1 MDEQLLK
8 DFLETAKQNQYN
20 WDVIM
25 PKFPELEGIDLQLL
39 KDYTQTAIDY
49 NYDYDIINPKFPEFF
64 GEQYEV
70 KKKDE
75 SGFITQDPNGEL
87 VTENISLATQP
98 QTEQDYFEGTFG
110 DILRGFD
117 AVTRIGLGDFVD
129 DMARSVATGYY
140 QGQVAE
146 DASDILLRGANA
158 TDEDIYSFIEANKE
172 AQKLGPSDEMME
184 YQKTYEE
191 NGKGFMG
198 VVMGLAK
205 SGLQVIPEVILSS
218 LTSMATNKD
227 SLVTAGSVI
236 GSGAA
241 VGAGSGA
248 LAGGV
253 GAVPGAIAGAAATLP
268 YAFAAAGSV
277 LEMGATF
284 SELLQEEIEGEL
296 TPEKIREALNDD
308 KIYTSLR
315 NKALARGLTIG
326 VIDAFTGR
334 IGGKVAG
341 KILSKAGKGAT
352 KGTKIKSVLA
362 ASGVE
367 SVGGSIGEAAGIGVT
382 NIGLLGDTKGQDFD
396 ISEIA
401 LEGIAEAPGGIKDVI
416 SARFSKPKYRVN
428 GKKVDVET
436 IDNLIETMTLDQLQ
450 STKIKIDN
458 DYEGRA
464 EKLSD
469 RIIQL
474 NTERLIL
481 EANPDINPETL
492 AEITQLQLELSKL
505 EGNKT
510 EVAKEKASILKAK
523 IKDLQENQLE
533 AEVDTE
539 VDAFRELEQS
549 EQLKYIEQ
557 ASKELVE
564 ESEAK
569 GDEEFEIT
577 EQQNLERAVELFN
590 KDQQTKTEVEVTSKE
605 ETEVKEERY
614 KDSQIP
620 VSQQNITYEDR
631 NGETNIARVTTQLDG
646 SRKIEL
652 LNEEGNVFSREKV
665 SKNNT
670 LTNEEYVT
678 RSTEGDIK
686 TTEDVDIKTV
696 INPKLESR
704 MSDRQRKAAGL
715 DVTPE
720 ADVEVDDEVVYEMNK
735 TNKKTWSKDF
745 EVIDNRNGLEL
756 GPVEENGKWAVR
768 NKVTGE
774 IVNANTKKDAQN
786 IIANAPAY
794 AEMFG
799 DGTKVEANMLVTP
812 APAPAP
818 APKAEVKVEEE
829 VEVTTEGN
837 ERVNQVVEL
846 SPNFREDN
854 GEIIMGGISVKVED
868 LLAMTD
874 NQFNDFVKDVTKRF
888 KLKTPATPQTDPEI
902 SRLENEIEN
911 DQMSAETILEEI
923 AIEQDNYKEE
933 VARIK
938 EEKAKIKK
946 DKKLSKEQKLEAIEE
961 KVAEQED
968 LKDERDGVIESYRD
982 DLKQKKSE
990 IRKAKKALEKITQK
1004 PRKQITKVDQQV
1016 NNAKK
1021 ALEKLDK
1028 DIKIVLHSDDSS
1040 YRKATGEETREQST
1054 RGEYN
1059 PRTKTIHINATKVQ
1073 DNTVAHEV
1081 FHALLLRNGITN
1093 KQAKAITDR
1102 MLKAVKKT
1110 ASPELLQ
1117 KLKEHSDNYE
1127 SALQSEESIAELF
1140 GILASEYKSLDKPT
1154 QNLVQRWINK
1164 LAKILGVKKFTDA
1177 EVIDLL
1183 NVVSAK
1189 VEAGQEITEQDVE
1202 ILEVEEQGGSGQVG
1216 TFTFKDRK
1224 QKAPNIKDD
1233 TRDYAKNI
1241 IQKDL
1246 QDYRGQNFVTNMYD
1260 FTNAGPTNIGAGIVL
1275 DLYGGKNYVADMM
1288 EKTGTKLGEVS
1299 NVAAFNTKGQAEG
1312 FIKNAIDGNANL
1324 FAPHVGTKEGSWQ
1337 FQQNIFEQLTE
1348 KLLDNNIL
1356 TNQELIESFND
1367 GLKSKNGQSALN
1379 IFNKKY
1385 KKNLTNLN
1393 EFKDNPKRLVEL
1405 LDIDNNYSPDL
1416 RKILNDKIA
1425 SNKKVQAALGV
1436 KNKIQFAELLE
1447 DPMNVGSQKFD
1458 IIGLVE
1464 FDNTTFKTPSRPK
1477 KGDADY
1483 HPSFAWTVKAK
1494 IKAIVQPTNFY
1505 QSTEVTDSYTKFN
1518 KSGAVV
1524 STRENTKDFKSS
1536 NVSSSAGSG
1545 PKVATVK
1552 AEIKKDAP
1560 QSRKQKTK
1568 SDILKT
1574 LKEGQKLP
1582 TKPKQIKN
1590 KNGSITSGKVHLY
1603 HSTNGV
1609 ENLNNILENGIDF
1622 EKQKA
1627 VGGLFFSKLGSPYR
1641 QDDSFVVIE
1650 TDIENIPFNQRT
1662 EGQEVA
1668 LGQLSDYKIVHS
1680 SKMSPRE
1687 LKTLSSLE
1695 MILNRK
1701 TNGGIDGYNKALE
1714 NYKKRNK
1721 NSELVKYLEDAPQSR
1736 KQKTPII
1743 PADISDA
1750 PQSRKQIDMKR
1761 LNKMADTFYMK
1772 KNGYIPY
1779 RTTPLG
1785 ELQRAA
1791 RRFGLRVETRY
1802 ITEGRR
1808 RGTPTGY
1815 YLSFGKNP
1823 EGFPIMFNP
1832 RTKQEKVIKD
1842 APQSRKQIDLAPNG
1856 NPSNLTPEQYKLVRT
1871 PAFKNWFGNWET
1883 DPENSSKVVDE
1894 NGEPLPV
1901 SHFTNN
1907 YFDVFKYK
1915 ETGFHF
1921 GEPSI
1926 KEDLSIAKGEQLERE
1941 INVFLN
1947 IRNPL
1952 RVEDSHRFDPP
1963 ILIQQ
1968 LIKNDI
1974 INDEQFETL
1983 EDLFYDIEEN
1993 LTEDEFYDSNALVT
2007 KQSDALI
2014 SVLEN
2019 EGYDGLVYENAFDS
2033 QDSKMSYIIDE
2044 QSSKI
2049 YVRNNGNVFVGDVVL
2064 QSESES
2070 RPFITFSSNQGN
2082 VYVIENNEGTELT
2095 SQDNNRIKELLE
2107 AGGFVSTVNS
2117 SKTHSDFDLFTGEQ
2131 KFTDSYVTFES
2142 NQSKLADGTNKT
2154 FNPDAPS
2161 IRKQKPSKKPSKK
2174 PTRKRTS
2181 SIKKAIT
2188 EIKNVLKITPDEQRK
2203 IFKALNDQKKRAK
2216 DIKKD
2221 IVASLRELTKEGK
2234 LTPSKMVSVIN
2245 KVPDDFNNPIT
2256 VERFVEYMTKVFNDA
2271 DYGNKMM
2278 IANAKKGKARK
2289 NVSTKLGIAEGLV
2302 DQLQRLFS
2310 VKPSLIPDSVLD
2322 QYMELINIFGK
2333 RETVLSL
2340 PPMEQV
2346 TQLTEDVLQQLDEEQ
2361 SMAIELADRYENAD
2375 KVMGDNG
2382 VDYAATIKQMLDN
2395 EVIDQR
2401 EYEVMKKYKSQIKP
2415 AEPAT
2420 PKTEAEIEAERQE
2433 VIKDVKATK
2442 EVDPSV
2448 FPSRLERDLA
2458 KRFKK
2463 LLKTDAVNDLS
2474 LDDLKNLFKVI
2485 DNINNGYLPHYA
2497 QIMVGKMNAINDAKV
2512 GTNAIKRSKLLPLS
2526 KIYANIK
2533 SKIGRTGKSPTLE
2546 LIRRNPT
2553 FYIDQVFGDFK
2564 TKDIFNSIFK
2574 RSAEASAKY
2583 TKAIKEVQA
2592 KIEKVEQAVFKSFG
2606 RNPNKVIMSKYKQMS
2621 YLIQQEFLSNPDS
2634 NQVNSVEDFL
2644 KATIKRIKT
2653 ETTSYTETDAKML
2666 QEILDTYTANGTKP
2680 FDIDQLYESFN
2691 VAERNSIRA
2700 LEEINK
2706 SMTDKAVYT
2715 ANIIRGNKITP
2726 LKNYTHLSVIP
2737 DVSKADIIETE
2748 TSQISDMFNKYLKPS
2763 TKAKSLIE
2771 RTGKVSPLNF
2781 DVYASVQRG
2790 AKYTLM
2796 DFNLTEP
2803 IRTARRTLNQ
2813 IEKNL
2818 SDEDGNMSVS
2828 DRRKFNAIRDASV
2841 ESIENLLS
2849 NALTQNTIA
2858 DQALDYIQ
2866 KQGYRAILA
2875 GVPRASYELLSNIL
2889 AGIYIDPKGI
2899 ISGIKNRKLLAS
2911 PEGKEVMNNLN
2922 STQTNRVFST
2932 GLSGKFVDT
2941 GILNQAAGV
2950 TASRAKGRVKNTILQ
2965 LWNKTGQRWIKG
2977 VEFTADSLISAPDK
2991 LVMQPMW
2998 FGAFE
3003 NRFKQLTGKSPDFDK
3018 IAANDEAYMNK
3029 YATELND
3036 AKTLADNRS
3045 VAMGATDNAF
3055 MGILKGTVKP
3065 NQGRLLRGFNA
3076 FNGFMT
3082 RFLIFE
3088 YITARTGIMA
3098 AVGNGQVSK
3107 KQGAA
3112 LLAGVTTRMIAYT
3125 FMGTL
3130 VAEAIKDLTEDDDDE
3145 DIDFSNFMFEDDDEQ
3160 GMKSV
3165 DKMLGQAMVSAF
3177 TSLLF
3182 GRDFGNATKSIINVG
3197 LENLNE
3203 AYGQFLR
3210 DGDYDKYRDA
3220 IQYTIIPEGKS
3231 GRPPQ
3236 FEDLVPNLFAAYSPM
3251 LKTLEFG
3258 VNKLFES
3265 DKVQP
3270 DAIERQQDERFIRVP
3285 LETFGVLGFI
3295 PFYKDIRKIVL
3306 AEMYKGLRKAK
3317 KESANKKKRKEEMLQ
3332 GYSSETDMKRYDFPL
3347 WERTFGPDS
3356 PGYETRQAEKELK
3369 RKARKLRQ
3377 QEKDKMYDYTP
3388 PKKEKSSSLFG
3399 PSTTRKSKSSSKLF

>member
-1 MDEQLLK
+1 MNEQAFK
-8 DFLETAKQNQYN
+8 DLYAQFKRTGYSGTEADFKVLMSTNSDAFNDGFSQFTNTGY
-20 WDVIM
+20 DGDADA
-25 PKFPELEGIDLQLL
+25 FAQL
-39 KDYTQTAIDY
+39 IGVG
-49 NYDYDIINPKFPEFF
+49 NPL
-64 GEQYEV
+64 
-70 KKKDE
+70 KKKIE
-75 SGFITQDPNGEL
+75 SDFIAQDQDGGL
-87 VTENISLATQP
+87 VTEDISSATQP

-117 AVTRIGLGDFVD
+117 TVTQTGLGDFVD

-146 DASDILLRGANA
+146 DASDILLRGADA

-198 VVMGLAK
+198 VVMGLYK
-205 SGLQVIPEVILSS
+205 SGFQVIPEVVLSS
-218 LTSMATNKD
+218 LFSMATNKD
-227 SLVTAGSVI
+227 SLVAAGTVL
-236 GSGAA
+236 GSGTA

-248 LAGGV
+248 VAGGV
-253 GAVPGAIAGAAATLP
+253 GAIPGAIAGAAATLP
-268 YAFAAAGSV
+268 YAAAAAGSV

-315 NKALARGLTIG
+315 NRALARGLTIG

-334 IGGKVAG
+334 LGGKVAG

-362 ASGVE
+362 SSGVE
-367 SVGGSIGEAAGIGVT
+367 SVGGSVGEATARGVIGQEMDV
-382 NIGLLGDTKGQDFD
+382 
-396 ISEIA
+396 SEIA

-450 STKIKIDN
+450 STKIKIEN

-464 EKLSD
+464 DKLSN
-469 RIIQL
+469 RILQL

-492 AEITQLQLELSKL
+492 AEITRLQLELSKL

-590 KDQQTKTEVEVTSKE
+590 KDQQTETDTEVEVTSKE
-605 ETEVKEERY
+605 ET
-614 KDSQIP
+614 
-620 VSQQNITYEDR
+620 
-631 NGETNIARVTTQLDG
+631 
-646 SRKIEL
+646 
-652 LNEEGNVFSREKV
+652 
-665 SKNNT
+665 
-670 LTNEEYVT
+670 
-678 RSTEGDIK
+678 
-686 TTEDVDIKTV
+686 
-696 INPKLESR
+696 
-704 MSDRQRKAAGL
+704 

-720 ADVEVDDEVVYEMNK
+720 AEVEVDDEVVYEMNK
-735 TNKKTWSKDF
+735 TNKRTWSKDF
-745 EVIDNRNGLEL
+745 EIIDNRNGLEL
-756 GPVEENGKWAVR
+756 GPVEESNKWAVR

-774 IVNANTKKDAQN
+774 MVTVDTKRDAQN

-799 DGTKVEANMLVTP
+799 DGTKVEADMIVT
-812 APAPAP
+812 PAP
-818 APKAEVKVEEE
+818 APKAEVKVEEQVE
-829 VEVTTEGN
+829 VET
-837 ERVNQVVEL
+837 
-846 SPNFREDN
+846 
-854 GEIIMGGISVKVED
+854 KVEPKTEQEIKARIKE
-868 LLAMTD
+868 LEQVPSGMNAAMQAAKEGKPINTPEI
-874 NQFNDFVKDVTKRF
+874 QAMQEAEISAKEEIESLKE
-888 KLKTPATPQTDPEI
+888 KLKQPQTDLEI

-923 AIEQDNYKEE
+923 TLEQDNYKEE

-938 EEKAKIKK
+938 EEKAKIRK
-946 DKKLSKEQKLEAIEE
+946 DKKLSKEQKIEAIEE

-968 LKDERDGVIESYRD
+968 LKDERDGVIESYRE

-1004 PRKQITKVDQQV
+1004 PRKQVTKVEKKITKVEKQV
-1016 NNAKK
+1016 DNARK
-1021 ALEKLDK
+1021 ALNKLDK
-1028 DIKIVLHSDDSS
+1028 DIKIVIHNDDAS
-1040 YRKATGEETREQST
+1040 YRKATGEDTREQST

-1059 PRTKTIHINATKVQ
+1059 PSTKTIHINATKVQ

-1117 KLKEHSDNYE
+1117 KLKEHSDNYG

-1260 FTNAGPTNIGAGIVL
+1260 FTNSGPTNIGAGIVL

-1299 NVAAFNTKGQAEG
+1299 NVAAFNTKVQAEG

-1447 DPMNVGSQKFD
+1447 DPMNVGSKKFD

-1464 FDNTTFKTPSRPK
+1464 FDNTTFETPSRPK

-1494 IKAIVQPTNFY
+1494 VKTIVQPTDFY

-1560 QSRKQKTK
+1560 QSRKQKT
-1568 SDILKT
+1568 S
-1574 LKEGQKLP
+1574 
-1582 TKPKQIKN
+1582 
-1590 KNGSITSGKVHLY
+1590 
-1603 HSTNGV
+1603 
-1609 ENLNNILENGIDF
+1609 
-1622 EKQKA
+1622 
-1627 VGGLFFSKLGSPYR
+1627 
-1641 QDDSFVVIE
+1641 
-1650 TDIENIPFNQRT
+1650 
-1662 EGQEVA
+1662 
-1668 LGQLSDYKIVHS
+1668 
-1680 SKMSPRE
+1680 
-1687 LKTLSSLE
+1687 
-1695 MILNRK
+1695 
-1701 TNGGIDGYNKALE
+1701 
-1714 NYKKRNK
+1714 
-1721 NSELVKYLEDAPQSR
+1721 
-1736 KQKTPII
+1736 II

-1842 APQSRKQIDLAPNG
+1842 TPQSRKQIDLAPNG

-1926 KEDLSIAKGEQLERE
+1926 KEDLSIAKGEQFERE

-1983 EDLFYDIEEN
+1983 ENLFYDIEEN
-1993 LTEDEFYDSNALVT
+1993 LTEDEYYDSNALVT

-2082 VYVIENNEGTELT
+2082 VYVIENNKGTELT
-2095 SQDNNRIKELLE
+2095 SQDNNRIKELLD

-2161 IRKQKPSKKPSKK
+2161 IRKQKPSGKKKPSKK

-2203 IFKALNDQKKRAK
+2203 IFKALNDQKKIAK

-2346 TQLTEDVLQQLDEEQ
+2346 IQLTEDVLQQLDEEQ
-2361 SMAIELADRYENAD
+2361 SMAIELADRYENAE

-2395 EVIDQR
+2395 EVITER

-2415 AEPAT
+2415 AETAT
-2420 PKTEAEIEAERQE
+2420 PKTEAEIEAERQS
-2433 VIKDVKATK
+2433 VIEDINETK

-2497 QIMVGKMNAINDAKV
+2497 QIMVGKMNAINDAKL
-2512 GTNAIKRSKLLPLS
+2512 GSNAIKRSKLLPLS
-2526 KIYANIK
+2526 KIYANLK
-2533 SKIGRTGKSPTLE
+2533 SKFGKTGKTPTSE
-2546 LIRRNPT
+2546 LQRRNPT

-2606 RNPNKVIMSKYKQMS
+2606 RNPNKVTMSKYKQMS

-2634 NQVNSVEDFL
+2634 KQVNSVEDFL

-2653 ETTSYTETDAKML
+2653 ETTSYTETDAIML
-2666 QEILDTYTANGTKP
+2666 QEILDKYTANGTKP

-2737 DVSKADIIETE
+2737 DVSKSDIIETE

-2828 DRRKFNAIRDASV
+2828 NRRKFNAIRDASV
-2841 ESIENLLS
+2841 EHIENLLS
-2849 NALTQNTIA
+2849 NALTQNTLA
-2858 DQALDYIQ
+2858 DQTIDYIQ

-2889 AGIYIDPKGI
+2889 AGVFIDPKGI

-2911 PEGKEVMNNLN
+2911 PEGKQVMNNLN

-2950 TASRAKGRVKNTILQ
+2950 TAGRAKGKVKNTILTF
-2965 LWNKTGQRWIKG
+2965 WNKTGQRWIKG

-3018 IAANDEAYMNK
+3018 IAANDEAYMDK

-3065 NQGRLLRGFNA
+3065 NQGILLRGFNA

-3098 AVGNGQVSK
+3098 AVGNGQINK
-3107 KQGAA
+3107 RQGAA

-3145 DIDFSNFMFEDDDEQ
+3145 DIDFSNFQFEDDDEQ
-3160 GMKSV
+3160 GIKSV
-3165 DKMLGQAMVSAF
+3165 DKMLGQAMLSAF
-3177 TSLLF
+3177 TSLAL
-3182 GRDFGNATKSIINVG
+3182 GRDFGNATKSIINLG
-3197 LENLNE
+3197 IEELNE
-3203 AYGQFLR
+3203 RYGQFLR

-3236 FEDLVPNLFAAYSPM
+3236 FADIAPNLFAAYSPM
-3251 LKTLEFG
+3251 IKTLEFG
-3258 VNKLFES
+3258 INKLFES
-3265 DKVQP
+3265 DRVQP
-3270 DAIERQQDERFIRVP
+3270 DAIERQQDERFIRLP

-3295 PFYKDIRKIVL
+3295 PFYKDVRKIVL
-3306 AEMYKGLRKAK
+3306 GNMYKGLRKAK
-3317 KESANKKKRKEEMLQ
+3317 KDAANKKKRKEEMLQ
-3332 GYSSETDMKRYDFPL
+3332 GYDSESDMKRYDFSL

-3388 PKKEKSSSLFG
+3388 SKKEKKSSLFG
-3399 PSTTRKSKSSSKLF
+3399 PSNRRKSKSSSKLF